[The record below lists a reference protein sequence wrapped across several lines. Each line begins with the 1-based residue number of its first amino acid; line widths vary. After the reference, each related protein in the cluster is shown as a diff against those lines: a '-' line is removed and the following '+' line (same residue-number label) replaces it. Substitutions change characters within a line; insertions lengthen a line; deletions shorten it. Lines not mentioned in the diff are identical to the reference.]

1 VPEEAVIQIT
11 IGGDNTTYL
20 TVDGQVG
27 EQLCKDDRIVCRRS
41 EDTVQLIRPGGV
53 RFFDVLRE
61 KLQWGGR

>member
-1 VPEEAVIQIT
+1 
-11 IGGDNTTYL
+11 L

-27 EQLCKDDRIVCRRS
+27 EQLENGDRVVCCCS
-41 EDTVQLIRPGGV
+41 EHTVQLIRPGGM